1 VALLELDEFQYV
13 PAGPGAPRGSLATTR
28 VRSAAMSSATTK
40 PDSSRKSKADK
51 PVQELLHAAI
61 RFAGDSGDGM
71 QLAGTRFTN
80 TTAVVGNDISTFPD
94 YPSEIRAPAGTLGGV
109 SGFQVNFGSHT
120 IHTPGDQVDALIA
133 MNPAALKINLKDLAE
148 GGMLIVNT
156 SEFTESNLQ
165 RAGFNNNPLDTD
177 ELSRYRLYKVPITDL
192 TMEAVKDTG
201 LGTKQA
207 ARCKNFFA
215 LGLAY
220 WLYERPLETTLE
232 WIETKFAMVPAV
244 AAANTR
250 ALKAGYDFGETA
262 ELFAM
267 RYRVEPADLRPGKY
281 RSLTGNQAT
290 ALGFVAAAMLASKP
304 LFYGSYPIT
313 PASDIL
319 HQLSHYKNYDV
330 RVFQA
335 EDEIAAMNAVIGAAF
350 AGAVAVTGTSG
361 PGSALKQEAIGLAV
375 MTELPCVIVNVQRA
389 GPSTGLPTKTEQSDL
404 WQTVFG
410 RNGDCPVPVIA
421 ARSAADCFDAAIEA
435 VRIAVRYMTPVFL
448 LSDGYL
454 ANCSAPWRI
463 PDPRELKP
471 IEIHHA
477 SDPKSFQ
484 PYQRDENGARPWA
497 IPGTPGMRHRVG
509 GLEKEDVTGNVC
521 YFPENHQRMTDLR
534 TQKMANI
541 VRDIPEQDLFGQ
553 ERGELLLVSWGGTY
567 GAVRQAAKHLLEAN
581 CSIGHMHIRWLNP
594 LPHNVGD
601 ILRRFKRV
609 LVCELNTGQLRFILQ
624 GNYQLDLL
632 GLNKVQGQ
640 PFKVVEV
647 VNKAN
652 ELLGGKQ
659 P

>member
-1 VALLELDEFQYV
+1 MSSPTTKQD
-13 PAGPGAPRGSLATTR
+13 SLAN
-28 VRSAAMSSATTK
+28 
-40 PDSSRKSKADK
+40 RKSKK
-51 PVQELLHAAI
+51 TVQELSHAAV

-120 IHTPGDQVDALIA
+120 IYTPGDEVDTLIA
-133 MNPAALKINLKDLAE
+133 MNPAALKVNLKDLAQ

-156 SEFTESNLQ
+156 SEFTESHLQ
-165 RAGFNNNPLDTD
+165 RAGFDGNPLETD
-177 ELSRYRLYKVPITDL
+177 ELDRYRVYQVPITDL
-192 TMEAVKDTG
+192 TLEAVKDTS

-220 WLYERPLETTLE
+220 WLYERPLDTTLE
-232 WIETKFAMVPAV
+232 WIEAKFAMVPTV
-244 AAANTR
+244 AMANSL
-250 ALKAGYDFGETA
+250 ALKAGYNFGETA
-262 ELFAM
+262 ELFAV
-267 RYRVEPADLRPGKY
+267 RYKVAPADLRPGKY

-290 ALGFVAAAMLASKP
+290 ALGLVTAATLANKP

-330 RVFQA
+330 RIFQA

-350 AGAVAVTGTSG
+350 AGAIAVTGTSG

-404 WQTVFG
+404 WQSVFG

-421 ARSAADCFDAAIEA
+421 ARWATDCFDAAIEA
-435 VRIAVRYMTPVFL
+435 VRIAVKYMTPVFV

-463 PDPRELKP
+463 PDPGDLKP

-477 SDPKSFQ
+477 SDPETFQ
-484 PYQRDENGARPWA
+484 PYRRDENGARPWA

-509 GLEKEDVTGNVC
+509 GLEKENVTGNVC
-521 YFPENHQRMTDLR
+521 HFPDNHELMTQLR
-534 TQKMANI
+534 ARKLVNI
-541 VRDIPEQDLFGQ
+541 AGDIPDQDLFGH
-553 ERGELLLVSWGGTY
+553 EGGDLLLVSWGGTY
-567 GAVRQAAKHLLEAN
+567 GAVRQAAKHLVEAGRK
-581 CSIGHMHIRWLNP
+581 IGHMHIRWLNP
-594 LPHNVGD
+594 MPRNVGD
-601 ILRRFKRV
+601 ILKRFKRI

-624 GNYQLDLL
+624 ANHKLDML

-640 PFKVVEV
+640 PFKIAEI

-652 ELLGGKQ
+652 KLLGGNQ